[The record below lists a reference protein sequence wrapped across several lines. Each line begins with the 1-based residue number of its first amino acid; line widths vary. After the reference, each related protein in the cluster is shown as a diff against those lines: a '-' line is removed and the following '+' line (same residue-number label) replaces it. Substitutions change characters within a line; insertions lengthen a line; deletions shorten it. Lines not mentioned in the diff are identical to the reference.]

1 MSVDLMELWSTMGWF
16 AKGIVYVLIGMGIFS
31 LAVAFQRF
39 FDFSRSKSQVIK
51 FAPKLSSA
59 LEANDL
65 DAADRAVMEHQKG
78 HLAAAYRGVF
88 SSLKEHVADRTLTAV
103 EVGAVQRTIE
113 LNKLEQLARFR
124 RGMGVMATVG
134 STAPFVGL
142 LGTTMGVVNAFTG
155 MATAGSGGLAAISAG
170 IAEALITT
178 ALGLL
183 VAIPAVWLYNYF
195 TNKVEMVSMEID
207 YGTKEF
213 MNFLLAIE
221 SRMARG
227 LDPFHSSPSANKGRA
242 TAPAAT
248 PSATAGRP

>member
-1 MSVDLMELWSTMGWF
+1 MSVDLMEMWGTMGWF
-16 AKGIVYVLIGMGIFS
+16 AKMIVWLLLFMS
-31 LAVAFQRF
+31 LATFTVAFQRWW
-39 FDFSRSKSQVIK
+39 DLSRSKKQVIQ

-59 LEANDL
+59 LEGHDL
-65 DAADRAVMEHQKG
+65 DAAERAVKEHERG

-88 SSLKEHVADRTLTAV
+88 TALKEHVSDRSLSAV
-103 EVGAVQRTIE
+103 EVGSIARTID

-124 RGMGVMATVG
+124 RGMGILATVG
-134 STAPFVGL
+134 ATAPFVGL

-178 ALGLL
+178 AFGLG

-195 TNKVEMVSMEID
+195 TGRIELVSMEID
-207 YGTKEF
+207 YGSKEF

-221 SRMARG
+221 NRLSKG
-227 LDPFHSSPSANKGRA
+227 QDPFKASAGKQGAAQPA
-242 TAPAAT
+242 TAA
-248 PSATAGRP
+248 AGRP

>member
-1 MSVDLMELWSTMGWF
+1 MELWGTMGAF
-16 AKGIVYVLIGMGIFS
+16 AKGIVYTLFIMS
-31 LAVAFQRF
+31 LLSLSVAIQRW
-39 FDFSRSKSQVIK
+39 FDLSRSKKQVLK
-51 FAPKLSSA
+51 FAPKLAAA

-65 DAADRAVMEHQKG
+65 DAAERAVQEHQQG

-88 SSLKEHVADRTLTAV
+88 SSLKEHVSDRTLTAT
-103 EVGAVQRTIE
+103 EVGAIQRTID

-124 RGMGVMATVG
+124 RGMGLMATTG
-134 STAPFVGL
+134 ATAPFVGL

-155 MATAGSGGLAAISAG
+155 MAAAGSGGLAAISAG

-178 ALGLL
+178 ALGLM

-195 TNKVEMVSMEID
+195 SARIELVSMEID
-207 YGTKEF
+207 YGSKEF

-227 LDPFHSSPSANKGRA
+227 MDPFHSAGAKRPAA
-242 TAPAAT
+242 QPAPA
-248 PSATAGRP
+248 GR

>member
-1 MSVDLMELWSTMGWF
+1 MSVDLMEMWATMGWF
-16 AKGIVYVLIGMGIFS
+16 AKMIVWLLLFMS
-31 LAVAFQRF
+31 LATFTVAFQRWW
-39 FDFSRSKSQVIK
+39 DLSRSKKQVIQ

-59 LEANDL
+59 LEGHDL
-65 DAADRAVMEHQKG
+65 DAAERAVKEHERG

-88 SSLKEHVADRTLTAV
+88 TALKEHVGDRSLSAV
-103 EVGAVQRTIE
+103 EVGSIARTID

-124 RGMGVMATVG
+124 RGMGILATVG
-134 STAPFVGL
+134 ATAPFVGL

-178 ALGLL
+178 AFGLG

-195 TNKVEMVSMEID
+195 TGRIELVSMEID
-207 YGTKEF
+207 YGSKEF

-221 SRMARG
+221 NRLSKG
-227 LDPFHSSPSANKGRA
+227 QDPFKASAGKQGAAQPA
-242 TAPAAT
+242 TAA
-248 PSATAGRP
+248 AGRP